1 MTARTRPLVSTL
13 MILALIAF
21 FSTAASAGGS
31 QEQATDHHHDDH
43 HHEAD
48 HHHDDHD
55 DHDHHHDDHH
65 HDDHHH
71 DGVMA
76 IPHISPVS
84 LGAGERLRVIASTS
98 IIGDVVGQVAGTA
111 ADVTVLMPIGQNP
124 HAYQPTPRAMGQVE
138 RGHVV
143 FVNGLDLEE
152 GLMDAIDRIATGY
165 VVPVSAGITV
175 LGVDDDHD
183 DHHDHD
189 HDDHHDDHHD
199 HDHDHAHGDPHFWFS
214 PRNVI
219 VWTENI
225 AHALSH
231 ADPANNETYRAN
243 AAAYIAELEALDLEI
258 RTKVNRIPRAERKLV
273 ADHVALTYF
282 AADYGFE
289 IIGEVVPG
297 TSDQVEPS
305 ARHIA
310 DLSRAVRDQ
319 DIRAIFVGGTANRG
333 LRNLVQTVAAE
344 TGRDIHIGEILTGS
358 LTPAGSRGDT
368 YLDFMRYNA
377 EQITGA
383 LAR

>member
-1 MTARTRPLVSTL
+1 MTITRRHPFFFTL
-13 MILALIAF
+13 LILSLILLI
-21 FSTAASAGGS
+21 SGPVWAGGNR
-31 QEQATDHHHDDH
+31 EREADHHHDDH

-48 HHHDDHD
+48 HHHDDDHD
-55 DHDHHHDDHH
+55 HDHDHHEDHH
-65 HDDHHH
+65 HE
-71 DGVMA
+71 DGMT
-76 IPHISPVS
+76 IPHISPIHIHD
-84 LGAGERLRVIASTS
+84 GEQLRVIASTS
-98 IIGDVVGQVAGTA
+98 IIGDVVGQVAGA
-111 ADVTVLMPIGQNP
+111 VAEVTTLMPIGQNP

-138 RGHVV
+138 RAHLV

-165 VVPVSAGITV
+165 VVPVSAGITI
-175 LGVDDDHD
+175 LGDDDHHAD
-183 DHHDHD
+183 DHDADDHDADDHDHD
-189 HDDHHDDHHD
+189 HDDHD
-199 HDHDHAHGDPHFWFS
+199 HDHDHAGGDPHFWFS

-225 AHALSH
+225 ARALSD
-231 ADPANNETYRAN
+231 ADPANSETFRAN
-243 AAAYIAELEALDLEI
+243 AAGYIAELEALDLEI
-258 RTKVNRIPRAERKLV
+258 RSQVNRIPQLV

-289 IIGEVVPG
+289 IVGEVVPA
-297 TSDQVEPS
+297 TSDQAEPS

-319 DIRAIFVGGTANRG
+319 DIQAIFVGGTANRG

-344 TGRDIHIGEILTGS
+344 TGRDIRIGEILTGS
-358 LTPAGSRGDT
+358 LAPAGSRGDT